1 MSRTLTMKHI
11 TILLAFLMTLSTQAG
26 ADILNGKMD
35 CKVKTNRITVVS
47 DGIGTEYPAF
57 KDAFVVGDTLR
68 FSYGYFLNK
77 STISMRDI
85 NRNFD
90 VWKMEIAH
98 SEGYDNR
105 IVSNNTETGAGI
117 QRENSDE
124 NFFHPDHI
132 RSEGTHMVDNRIL
145 DGKISLN
152 RYYKNDW
159 DGLVYYKETFGALH
173 VFTIDCRH
181 IIDNLDSVIVALLDD
196 KSKLEQ

>member
-1 MSRTLTMKHI
+1 MKHI

-26 ADILNGKMD
+26 ADILNGQMD

-47 DGIGTEYPAF
+47 DGIGTEYKAF

-77 STISMRDI
+77 STISIRDI

-98 SEGYDNR
+98 SGGSDNR
-105 IVSNNTETGAGI
+105 IVSNENETGAGI
-117 QRENSDE
+117 YEGHSDR
-124 NFFHPDHI
+124 NFFTPEFI
-132 RSEGTHMVDNRIL
+132 GSEGLHIVGNRIV
-145 DGKISLN
+145 DGEIRLK

-159 DGLVYYKETFGALH
+159 DGLVYYKGLNDELH

-181 IIDNLDSVIVALLDD
+181 IIDNLDSVIAALLDD

>member
-1 MSRTLTMKHI
+1 MHHLI
-11 TILLAFLMTLSTQAG
+11 TQITNSLISPIHLSQPLWSAKGVTGAG
-26 ADILNGKMD
+26 
-35 CKVKTNRITVVS
+35 CRVYFHS
-47 DGIGTEYPAF
+47 IGRY
-57 KDAFVVGDTLR
+57 AFVVGDTLR

-77 STISMRDI
+77 STISIRDI
-85 NRNFD
+85 NKNFD
-90 VWKMEIAH
+90 VWKMEITH
-98 SEGYDNR
+98 FKGGENR
-105 IVSNNTETGAGI
+105 IVSNDTETGAGS
-117 QRENSDE
+117 ELNSSR